1 MSAIGKQISM
11 LEDENKKLREALTNI
26 ISPASC
32 MLRGDEGA
40 SVELSLAINKARKL
54 VSGAAK

>member
-1 MSAIGKQISM
+1 MSVIEKQTSK
-11 LEDENKKLREALTNI
+11 LKDENKKLREVLANI

-40 SVELSLAINKARKL
+40 SIGLSLAINKARKL
-54 VSGAAK
+54 IR